1 MLELAFLG
9 SGNAFAAGGRYWSGF
24 LLDGRYLFDAP
35 PTLLAHLK
43 RLGRD
48 LQAIRVVFISHFH
61 GDHVLGLPFLYLEYA
76 ELSPR
81 REELLVVGPPGV
93 EDLVEGVYRR
103 VFPGA
108 EEKGPPRRY
117 LEVADGLEG
126 SVDALHFQAVKV
138 QHSPRLECFGFKVWL
153 KDRVV
158 AYSGDAAMCEGLFR
172 LGEGADVY
180 VLECS
185 FRTGSSPMHLSLE
198 ELPEVRRRLP
208 KPTIILTHLP
218 ETLEPQGLPGVLV
231 AGDFASFLFP

>member
-1 MLELAFLG
+1 MRELAFLG

-103 VFPGA
+103 VFPRA
-108 EEKGPPRRY
+108 
-117 LEVADGLEG
+117 
-126 SVDALHFQAVKV
+126 AVKG

>member
-103 VFPGA
+103 VFP
-108 EEKGPPRRY
+108 
-117 LEVADGLEG
+117 
-126 SVDALHFQAVKV
+126 
-138 QHSPRLECFGFKVWL
+138 
-153 KDRVV
+153 
-158 AYSGDAAMCEGLFR
+158 
-172 LGEGADVY
+172 
-180 VLECS
+180 
-185 FRTGSSPMHLSLE
+185 
-198 ELPEVRRRLP
+198 
-208 KPTIILTHLP
+208 
-218 ETLEPQGLPGVLV
+218 
-231 AGDFASFLFP
+231 